1 MYFQT
6 LDDKG
11 ECVGIYKNGKL
22 YFKDLPD
29 GLERTWK
36 YANYLEK
43 SSVEYASIYCGNRNL
58 NDACPPY
65 LIDDWI
71 EVEAKLKA
79 HYRSF
84 VLAKVNM
91 EENCFFDLVP
101 ESYLLDYCNIRNQ
114 ITQYVFENFEKPE
127 NYDFLADLTKILAQI
142 SHQKL
147 NIDPSRMDNPADIMR
162 YTDISPYC
170 RYNIAGTKTGR
181 LATERGSFPILTMR
195 KEHRTVIK
203 PTNDFFVELDFNAAE
218 LRTLMALGDSPLPL
232 EDIHAW
238 NSTHLMPVGTTRSE
252 AKQRLFSWLYDEEK
266 ENKAFSAVYERD
278 KVRSK
283 YWDGEK
289 VKTIFGKVIEADRK
303 HALSYI
309 VQSTT
314 AELVLRQMIEVHKKL
329 EGKQSFIAFTIHDNI
344 VLDIPYE
351 ERYII
356 PEMIEV
362 FSNTPLGKFLINV
375 KAGRDFGNLREL
387 NL

>member
-11 ECVGIYKNGKL
+11 ECVGVYKNGKL
-22 YFKDLPD
+22 YFKNLPD
-29 GLERTWK
+29 GMERTWK

-43 SSVEYASIYCGNRNL
+43 SNVEYASLYCGNRGL
-58 NDACPPY
+58 NDVCPSY
-65 LIDDWI
+65 LIDEWI
-71 EVEAKLKA
+71 EVEAKIKA

-84 VLAKVNM
+84 VAAKVSL

-101 ESYLLDYCNIRNQ
+101 EKQLIDYCEVRNQ
-114 ITQYVFENFEKPE
+114 ITQYVFKNFKKPE
-127 NYDFLADLTKILAQI
+127 NYDFLVDLTKVLAKI
-142 SHQKL
+142 RHQKL
-147 NIDPSRMDNPADIMR
+147 NIDPSAVEGRANIQK
-162 YTDISPYC
+162 YTDLSPYC

-181 LATERGSFPILTMR
+181 LSAERGSFPILTMR
-195 KEHRTVIK
+195 KEHRSVVK
-203 PTNDFFVELDFNAAE
+203 PTNDFFVELDINAAE
-218 LRTLMALGDSPLPL
+218 LRTLMSLGGSPLPL

-238 NSTHLMPVGTTRSE
+238 NSTNLMQAGTTRSE

-266 ENKAFSAVYERD
+266 ENKAFSAVYGRD

-314 AELVLRQMIEVHKKL
+314 AELVLRQMIEVNKRL
-329 EGKQSFIAFTIHDNI
+329 EGRESFIAFTIHDNI

-375 KAGRDFGNLREL
+375 KAGKDFGNLKEL